1 MREHDDRKDF
11 AMTQRCLRLVVLVV
25 TVGAMSV
32 GCGNKSVETTRSP
45 IRINELSPKNGV
57 YQDIFGNAGDWIE
70 LYNNSDK
77 DFDLGGYY
85 VSDSVNKRFKDQF
98 PAVAED
104 AGQAFK
110 VPAKGVL
117 LLFADGQPLESTP
130 IEPHLSFK
138 LSNAGE
144 GIWLSNPAGYLVD
157 WVQFSTL
164 PPNSAGT
171 SWTSLARIPDGIGEF
186 QWCTQASPNELNGDH
201 CTGEVL

>member
-1 MREHDDRKDF
+1 
-11 AMTQRCLRLVVLVV
+11 MTQRCLRLVVLVA

-32 GCGNKSVETTRSP
+32 GCGNNTVETTRSP

-70 LYNNSDK
+70 LYNTSDE

-85 VSDSVNKRFKDQF
+85 ISDSAKKRFKDQF
-98 PAVAED
+98 PAGAGDAGNAED
-104 AGQAFK
+104 VYK

-117 LLFADGQPLESTP
+117 LMFADGQPLESSP

-138 LSNAGE
+138 LSDQGE

-157 WVQFSTL
+157 WVQFSIL

-171 SWTSLARIPDGIGEF
+171 SWTSLARFPDGIGEF
-186 QWCTQASPNELNGDH
+186 QWCTQASPSELNGDH
-201 CTGEVL
+201 CTGEIL